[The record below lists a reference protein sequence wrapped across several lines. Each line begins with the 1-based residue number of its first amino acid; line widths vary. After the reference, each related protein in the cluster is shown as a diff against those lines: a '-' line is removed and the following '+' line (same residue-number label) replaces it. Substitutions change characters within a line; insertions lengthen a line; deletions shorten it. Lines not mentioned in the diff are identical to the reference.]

1 MSLRERLLELV
12 VNTTEEFVGRFAPG
26 FDLPHTFGGHLVGTD
41 AVADVAFTLGWLG
54 EAGVDTIAGVSID
67 DALRT
72 VLARVDGPATHRS
85 RVSGNRWASR
95 SEIALGLSA

>member
-72 VLARVDGPATHRS
+72 VLARVDGPATHSFFSYRIAETLA
-85 RVSGNRWASR
+85 RYGTFDDNR
-95 SEIALGLSA
+95 